1 MVYIRSCLL
10 KKAKLDWRRQK
21 QFFFFLLMEVNG
33 ANLLKFYK
41 SCSYYKEIF
50 KTLRD
55 GPLLAPPW
63 LHHCRKIAPYPMY
76 ISKQYS
82 LHPTKNPF
90 LAS

>member
-55 GPLLAPPW
+55 GPLLEVANGGPPAR
-63 LHHCRKIAPYPMY
+63 HGADGRFGTAR
-76 ISKQYS
+76 
-82 LHPTKNPF
+82 
-90 LAS
+90 

>member
-1 MVYIRSCLL
+1 MLVEESKTRL
-10 KKAKLDWRRQK
+10 APPETV
-21 QFFFFLLMEVNG
+21 FFFLLMEVNG

-82 LHPTKNPF
+82 LRPTKNPF